1 MASFSYQAV
10 TGDGDE
16 RSGLIDAPDQAAA
29 VERLQRQGL
38 IPMSVEQADSQKK
51 PGLLALKLSLGKA
64 SQHSQMM
71 IFTEDLSALLQAG
84 ISLDRALA
92 IMLSVSKEDS
102 LKQLIMAVQEGV
114 RKGQSL
120 SVALSVQPDTFS
132 RFYINMVQAAE
143 AAGDLGAGLS
153 DLAIYLERSRELRE
167 RTLSALIYPMILL
180 LVAAVSLLIILTYVV
195 PQFEQLFSDMGQ
207 ALPLATRIV
216 ISTARGITDYGLLFL
231 FVLLLLGLYL
241 RYLLQQPEIRLNW
254 DRRSLKLPLWGALS
268 QKLEVAR
275 FSRSLGTLAKAGVP
289 LLSALTIARETLL
302 NRALT
307 EVIEV
312 AAERVKEGS
321 TLAEPLAES
330 EMFPPLMLQMIQVG
344 EETGQLDQM
353 LLKVADVYDRQV
365 GTSIQRMLTILEP
378 ALIVGLGVLIAG
390 IIISI
395 LVAILSLNQLPL

>member
-1 MASFSYQAV
+1 MTAFSYQAV

-16 RSGLIDAPDQAAA
+16 RSGLIEAPDQNAA
-29 VERLQRQGL
+29 VEKLQRQGL
-38 IPMSVEQADSQKK
+38 IPMSVERADSQKRSS
-51 PGLLALKLSLGKA
+51 LLALQLSWGKA

-71 IFTEDLSALLQAG
+71 SFTEDLSALLQAG
-84 ISLDRALA
+84 IALDRALA
-92 IMLSVSKEDS
+92 IMLSVSREDS
-102 LKQLIMAVQEGV
+102 PKKLIMAVQEGV

-120 SVALSVQPDTFS
+120 SVALSAQPDTFS

-153 DLAIYLERSRELRE
+153 DLAVYLERSRELRE

-231 FVLLLLGLYL
+231 FVLVLLGLYL
-241 RYLLQQPEIRLNW
+241 RYLLQQPEIRLRW

-312 AAERVKEGS
+312 ATDRVKEGS

-330 EMFPPLMLQMIQVG
+330 ELFPPLMLQMIQVG

>member
-1 MASFSYQAV
+1 MTSFAYQAV

-38 IPMSVEQADSQKK
+38 IPMSVEQAGAKK
-51 PGLLALKLSLGKA
+51 NTGFLTQQLSWGKA
-64 SQHSQMM
+64 SQHGQMM

-84 ISLDRALA
+84 ISLDRALV
-92 IMLSVSKEDS
+92 IMLSVTQEDS
-102 LKQLIMAVQEGV
+102 SKQLIMAVQEGV

-120 SVALSVQPDTFS
+120 SVALSAQPDTFS

-153 DLAIYLERSRELRE
+153 DLAVYLERSRELRE

-231 FVLLLLGLYL
+231 FFLVLLGLYL
-241 RYLLQQPEIRLNW
+241 RYLLQQPEIRLRW

-312 AAERVKEGS
+312 ATDRVKEGS
-321 TLAEPLAES
+321 TLADPLAES
-330 EMFPPLMLQMIQVG
+330 KLFPPLMLQMIQVG

-365 GTSIQRMLTILEP
+365 GTAIQRMLTILEP